1 MNGGF
6 ASRFV
11 AELGFLIVL
20 AVALGFAD
28 VRPAVIALFMA
39 GGWVIVTLIEWL
51 AWRSERRVAAGLG
64 LLSSEGEP
72 QLEEE
77 HGWDAA
83 EILAPL
89 PEDEY
94 EQEPEQD
101 DALTSVLPPDELS
114 DPEAGGQRT

>member
-6 ASRFV
+6 ASRFA
-11 AELGFLIVL
+11 AELGFLVVL

-39 GGWVIVTLIEWL
+39 GGWVIVTLIELL
-51 AWRSERRVAAGLG
+51 AWRTERRVEVGLG
-64 LLSSEGEP
+64 LLPSGEDAEP
-72 QLEEE
+72 GEE

-89 PEDEY
+89 PDDEY
-94 EQEPEQD
+94 ELEPEEG
-101 DALTSVLPPDELS
+101 DALTNVLPPDELS
-114 DPEAGGQRT
+114 GPDVGGRRT